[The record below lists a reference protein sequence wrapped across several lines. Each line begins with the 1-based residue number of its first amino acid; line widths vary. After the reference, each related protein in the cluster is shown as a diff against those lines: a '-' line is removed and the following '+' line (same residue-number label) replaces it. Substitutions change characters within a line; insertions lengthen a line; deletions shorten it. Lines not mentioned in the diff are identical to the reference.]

1 MRLRARD
8 AYVRWVRHW
17 RPSPGGDIRQSLV
30 HSVEDLPAPTPTFT
44 PGNKKSHRARGQ
56 VGRHCHF
63 FAQLCATDMIAYKRD
78 KSSLIYRRQN

>member
-17 RPSPGGDIRQSLV
+17 RPIPGGDIRQSFV
-30 HSVEDLPAPTPTFT
+30 TSVEDLPAPTPIFR

-56 VGRHCHF
+56 VGRHCHC
-63 FAQLCATDMIAYKRD
+63 FALLCAVNMVAYERQ
-78 KSSLIYRRQN
+78 KSSVIYR